1 MNKKDI
7 NPPETEIK
15 NLIREYQER
24 RFDNAIK
31 LALSITQRFPT
42 NQFSWKVLGGLLG
55 ITGKHHEAIK
65 ANQKALDLLPN
76 DNEVHNNMGN
86 SYRALGKLDYAYKSY
101 KEAIRYKIN
110 FTQAYNNLA
119 ITLQALGK
127 FDEAIINYKKAIE
140 LEPNYPQTH
149 NNLGITQKEI
159 GKLDD
164 AVRSYKK
171 AIELK
176 PDYSEAFNNL
186 GLTLREL
193 NKLIQSEESYKKA
206 IELNPEQAEYHN
218 NLGVTL
224 NELSKLD
231 ESEKSYNKAIKLNP
245 EYIECYTNLGIT
257 LQELGKLDESEESY
271 KKAIELKPNY
281 AEANY
286 CLSLLY
292 NLRGDLKKGFKLYE
306 WRYHEKKKITRPP
319 NKKFFWDG
327 EKSIKNKKILVYGEQ
342 GFGDTIQFFRYL
354 SILQNMG
361 ADVIFKVKSN
371 LHHLFNAPNDK
382 IQIIDNFPETNK
394 IDFESPL
401 MSLPYLLKTDLN
413 SIPSSVPYLKADI
426 SKIDEWGKKL
436 NSKKFKIGICWQGSK
451 TKVDKGRSFPLSLF
465 KDISK
470 IPNLELIS
478 LYKGDEENQILN
490 IDFDLNNLGNNF
502 DNEKHAFIDTAAIM
516 MHCDLIITS
525 DTAIAHLAGAL
536 GRPVWVALKH
546 IPEWRWMLNR
556 SDSPWYPTMNL
567 YRQNKLNDW
576 GYVFDLMKKDLKEI
590 VSNKSNQI

>member
-1 MNKKDI
+1 MNKKYT

-15 NLIREYQER
+15 NLIREYKER

-42 NQFSWKVLGGLLG
+42 HQFSWKLLGGLLG

-65 ANQKALDLLPN
+65 ANQKALDLLLN
-76 DNEVHNNMGN
+76 DNEVYNNMGN
-86 SYRALGKLDYAYKSY
+86 SYRALGKL
-101 KEAIRYKIN
+101 E
-110 FTQAYNNLA
+110 
-119 ITLQALGK
+119 
-127 FDEAIINYKKAIE
+127 
-140 LEPNYPQTH
+140 
-149 NNLGITQKEI
+149 
-159 GKLDD
+159 D

-193 NKLIQSEESYKKA
+193 NKLMQSEESYKKA
-206 IELNPEQAEYHN
+206 IELKPEQAKYHN

-224 NELSKLD
+224 NELGKLD
-231 ESEKSYNKAIKLNP
+231 ESEKSYKKGIELNP

-306 WRYHEKKKITRPP
+306 WRYHEKIKITGPP
-319 NKKFFWDG
+319 NKKLFWDG
-327 EKSIKNKKILVYGEQ
+327 KKSIKNKKILVYGEQ

-361 ADVIFKVKSN
+361 ADVIFKVKSK
-371 LHHLFNAPNDK
+371 LHHLFSAPNDK
-382 IQIIDNFPETNK
+382 IQIIDNFQEINR

-401 MSLPYLLKTDLN
+401 MSLPYLLKTDIN

-426 SKIDEWGKKL
+426 YKIEEWGKKL
-436 NSKKFKIGICWQGSK
+436 KSKKFKIGICWQGSK
-451 TKVDKGRSFPLSLF
+451 AKVDKGRSFPLSLF
-465 KDISK
+465 NDISK

-490 IDFDLNNLGNNF
+490 IDFDLNNFGNNF

-536 GRPVWVALKH
+536 GRPVWVALKN

-567 YRQNKLNDW
+567 YRQNKFNDW
-576 GYVFDLMKKDLKEI
+576 GYVFDLMKKDLNEI
-590 VSNKSNQI
+590 MSDKGNQI